1 MKYPVIGLLG
11 FLLPALAG
19 AAQPPPAAPAAVDIG
34 RAMDQKLDNV
44 TISGRE
50 LPAVLD
56 ELGRRVG
63 VRIVLDD
70 PAAELLPWGR
80 QTKLADMTLRN
91 ASLREALPQ
100 ILEPLGLTYELR
112 EGMLVVVATKPLKRM
127 NRRANWDDL
136 KLLQK
141 CRETAFTPEAFA
153 ELRIEYRITS
163 KVDAPALLRK
173 QMEQA
178 GKGTIAQMLEVATG
192 SLGWVWF
199 PDEDHLVIRSAEAQ
213 IANQLARRVS
223 LRFERAPL
231 SRILLH
237 LADQAEV
244 ALLLEPGL
252 MQKLPPTTAQNYTLV
267 LENTSIRQALNVI
280 SAETGLK
287 YELRRDLLFIGLPD
301 DYRAPGEPPA
311 PRRAAAVVGRIS
323 VPNRDGTYTFDLLV
337 REDELPQDVL
347 DYRRQLIEE
356 YIERMRQDLGERHG
370 GSPLSGTPPAEDR
383 PVGDAD
389 AGAASARRNDW
400 HDAVDPGR

>member
-1 MKYPVIGLLG
+1 MKRLVIGLLW
-11 FLLPALAG
+11 FSLSSLA
-19 AAQPPPAAPAAVDIG
+19 AAGQPPPASAPAVDIG
-34 RAMDQKLDNV
+34 RAMDQKLDSV
-44 TISGRE
+44 TITGRE

-63 VRIVLDD
+63 VRITLDD
-70 PAAELLPWGR
+70 WAAELLPWGR

-112 EGMLVVVATKPLKRM
+112 SGGLVVVATKPLKRM

-136 KLLQK
+136 RLLQK

-163 KVDAPALLRK
+163 KVDAPSLLRK

-199 PDEDHLVIRSAEAQ
+199 PDEDHLVIRTAEAQ

-244 ALLLEPGL
+244 PLLLEPGL

-301 DYRAPGEPPA
+301 DYRAPGDPPA
-311 PRRAAAVVGRIS
+311 PRRTAAVVGRIS
-323 VPNRDGTYTFDLLV
+323 VPSKDGGYTFDLLV

-356 YIERMRQDLGERHG
+356 YIERMRQELGDRHG
-370 GSPLSGTPPAEDR
+370 GSTLSETPPSPPR
-383 PVGDAD
+383 PVMDAA
-389 AGAASARRNDW
+389 AGVVPARQDDW
-400 HDAVDPGR
+400 HDAVDSGR